1 MVDILMPGVGAGT
14 THGKI
19 IQWFKRTGE
28 TVSVG
33 DILAEIETDKAVIE
47 LEAFDE
53 GVLIEILVAAGDQEI
68 AVGERVAVIATEA
81 GGEAPT
87 LAQAVPASSAP
98 SDAPASGTPSA
109 ALTAMAA
116 APDSTVSSPPP
127 SAPGR
132 VFSSPSARRLAL
144 ELGVDLAQIQGSGPR
159 GRVVRVDVER
169 AHANTA
175 QGPGAGTAA
184 ALAGASRTSSAAVDA
199 EVHPAAANTVA
210 EPHSAMRKTI
220 ARRLQESK
228 QQVPHFYLT
237 VDIRMG
243 KLMKLRRKLNDA
255 LAANDDPLRLSL
267 NDMLVYLLGVAVER
281 CPDINVRWA
290 PDALL
295 RNSQVDVAVAV
306 ATSKGLITPLVH
318 DVGAKR
324 LGLVARE
331 LRVKVERA
339 REGRLAPAEYE
350 GGSVTLSNLGMHGV
364 RDFSAI
370 INPPQAAIVAVGAV
384 EERPVVKKKGKIKP
398 AYMMSATLSADHRV
412 VDGELGAR
420 FLAEFKGLIERPT
433 ISFV

>member
-19 IQWFKRTGE
+19 IQWFKRTGDS
-28 TVSVG
+28 VSVG

-53 GVLIEILVAAGDQEI
+53 GVLTEILVAAGDQEI
-68 AVGERVAVIATEA
+68 AVGERVAVIAT
-81 GGEAPT
+81 GEGDDAP
-87 LAQAVPASSAP
+87 AKVQAVPAASESPAAP
-98 SDAPASGTPSA
+98 APGAPPAAPATTAAASGAPAS
-109 ALTAMAA
+109 
-116 APDSTVSSPPP
+116 SPPAP
-127 SAPGR
+127 APGR

-144 ELGVDLAQIQGSGPR
+144 ELGVDLAQVQGSGPR

-175 QGPGAGTAA
+175 QGSGAGTVAA
-184 ALAGASRTSSAAVDA
+184 PAGATLTSSTVADAV
-199 EVHPAAANTVA
+199 HSAAANAVA

-237 VDIRMG
+237 VAIKMG

-255 LAANDDPLRLSL
+255 LAINDDPLRLSL

-306 ATSKGLITPLVH
+306 ATSRGLITPIVH
-318 DVGAKR
+318 DVGGKR

-331 LRVKVERA
+331 LRAKVERA

-350 GGSVTLSNLGMHGV
+350 GGSITLSNLGMYGV
-364 RDFSAI
+364 HDFSAI
-370 INPPQAAIVAVGAV
+370 INPPQAAIVAVGVV
-384 EERPVVKKKGKIKP
+384 EERPVVKKNGKIKP

-433 ISFV
+433 ISFI